1 MRSGSDTEP
10 QPIEID
16 VVREGRARLLVHW
29 DVQPVTIT
37 DEAGKPR
44 TAYEYAERVIWWT
57 LPRKFADIEEIR
69 SYLDD
74 VAPEIVDWA
83 QATEVNVSGPPLN
96 VALSPEE
103 AAARAAT
110 AARSALNARY
120 VPQFEALQNAYM
132 AALILGDEATMATN
146 RQEYQALLG
155 QYNAELGGE
164 LS

>member
-57 LPRKFADIEEIR
+57 LPRPFADVAEIR
-69 SYLDD
+69 AYLNET
-74 VAPEIVDWA
+74 ALEILDWA
-83 QATEVNVSGPPLN
+83 QAAELTITGPPLN
-96 VALSPEE
+96 VAPTVQEAEE
-103 AAARAAT
+103 RAT
-110 AARSALNARY
+110 ALATAALNARY
-120 VPQFEALQNAYM
+120 APQFEALQTAYM